1 MQKVYLKYLISI
13 HLKTHKKTE
22 RELAQFDL
30 KRKKAHVPSINRCTY
45 LYSRDILF

>member
-30 KRKKAHVPSINRCTY
+30 KRKKETY
-45 LYSRDILF
+45 KQPTNNNT